1 MSKYIDI
8 HCHIKDISSKDTEQ
22 YLSSG
27 IVGAICNATAE
38 DEWAQIISASNLTKN
53 FFSGAIGIHP
63 WNIQAAKPNWEERL
77 IQKLQESTKLMV
89 GEIGLDKTKDNF
101 DFQIEYFI
109 SQLRIAH
116 ILSRGAHIH
125 CVGAWDKMLYILK
138 ENKKQN
144 PPFIVFHSYTG
155 GAELIKQL
163 QDKYNAYFSYS
174 PRTIKNISKKAYES
188 ILMTP
193 ADRLL
198 LESDSDKITDV
209 IQTATQICEIKKE
222 DKEKLIDTI
231 YKNSIIIKN
240 NGQTK

>member
-38 DEWAQIISASNLTKN
+38 DEWAQIISASELQNN

-63 WNIQAAKPNWEERL
+63 WKIHEAKANWEERL
-77 IQKLQESTKLMV
+77 IQKLQENTKLMV

-109 SQLRIAH
+109 SQLKIAH

-209 IQTATQICEIKKE
+209 IQIATQICEIKKE

>member
-8 HCHIKDISSKDTEQ
+8 HCHIKDTSSKDTEQ

-38 DEWAQIISASNLTKN
+38 DEWAQIISASELPNN

-63 WNIQAAKPNWEERL
+63 WKIQETKPNWEERL

-209 IQTATQICEIKKE
+209 IQIATQICEIKKE

>member
-38 DEWAQIISASNLTKN
+38 DEWAQIISASELPNN

-63 WNIQAAKPNWEERL
+63 WNIQETKPNWEERL
-77 IQKLQESTKLMV
+77 IQKLQENTKLMV

-138 ENKKQN
+138 ENKATN

-155 GAELIKQL
+155 GAGLIKQL
-163 QDKYNAYFSYS
+163 INKYNAYFSYS

-222 DKEKLIDTI
+222 AKEKLIDTI

>member
-27 IVGAICNATAE
+27 IVGAICNATTE
-38 DEWAQIISASNLTKN
+38 DEWAQIISASELPNN

-63 WNIQAAKPNWEERL
+63 WNIQETKPNWEERL

-89 GEIGLDKTKDNF
+89 GEIGLDKQKANF

-155 GAELIKQL
+155 GAGLIKQL

-188 ILMTP
+188 VLMTP

-209 IQTATQICEIKKE
+209 IQIATQICEIKKE

>member
-63 WNIQAAKPNWEERL
+63 WNIQETKPNWEERL
-77 IQKLQESTKLMV
+77 IQKLQENTKLMV

-174 PRTIKNISKKAYES
+174 PRTIKNISKKASES

-209 IQTATQICEIKKE
+209 IQTAAKICEIKKE
-222 DKEKLIDTI
+222 AKEKLIDTI

>member
-38 DEWAQIISASNLTKN
+38 DEWAQIISASELPNN

-63 WNIQAAKPNWEERL
+63 WNIQETKPNWEERL
-77 IQKLQESTKLMV
+77 IQKLQENAKLMV

-163 QDKYNAYFSYS
+163 INKYNAYFSYS

-188 ILMTP
+188 ILTTP

-209 IQTATQICEIKKE
+209 MQIATQICEIKKE
-222 DKEKLIDTI
+222 AKEKLIDTI

>member
-38 DEWAQIISASNLTKN
+38 DEWAQIISASELPNN

-63 WNIQAAKPNWEERL
+63 WNIQETKPNWEERL
-77 IQKLQESTKLMV
+77 IQRLQENAKLMV

-101 DFQIEYFI
+101 DSQIEYFI

-138 ENKKQN
+138 GNKKQN

-188 ILMTP
+188 VLMTP

-209 IQTATQICEIKKE
+209 IQIATQICEIKKE